1 MGVVMSA
8 HALRRLILRLRRRLH
23 LAEGATAT
31 EYAIMLALIVLG
43 SMGVIGSIGSKFR
56 VLYTMIAEAVGG
68 TI

>member
-1 MGVVMSA
+1 
-8 HALRRLILRLRRRLH
+8 
-23 LAEGATAT
+23 
-31 EYAIMLALIVLG
+31 MLALIVLG